1 MNFGATPAVSSE
13 RDARLPAVAL
23 WGGYGPNVGI
33 RGAARTEAGIAVDSQ
48 PALAT
53 DDGVRA
59 VYAAHGPEL
68 YRFAMRSLGDRGLA
82 EEAVQETFVRAWR
95 AADRFD
101 DALGSLRT
109 WLFAIIR
116 NVVIDLSRARSVRPG
131 LSVVDTTTD
140 DGVFVDEAFDR
151 VLTAWQV
158 EEALRMLSDEHRTAL
173 VEVHY
178 KARAYS
184 DVALSMGV
192 PVGTVK
198 SRVYYALKAMRL
210 ALEELGWS
218 SDD

>member
-1 MNFGATPAVSSE
+1 MLESDE
-13 RDARLPAVAL
+13 
-23 WGGYGPNVGI
+23 
-33 RGAARTEAGIAVDSQ
+33 
-48 PALAT
+48 
-53 DDGVRA
+53 GVRA

-68 YRFAMRSLGDRGLA
+68 YRFAFRSLGDRGLA
-82 EEAVQETFVRAWR
+82 EEAVQETFVRAWQ

-116 NVVIDLSRARSVRPG
+116 NVVIDLTRARAVRPG
-131 LSVVDTTTD
+131 LSVAEARD
-140 DGVFVDEAFDR
+140 DDAIHLDDDIERALV
-151 VLTAWQV
+151 AWQV
-158 EEALRMLSDEHRTAL
+158 EEALTKLSDEHRHAL

-178 KARAYS
+178 KSRPYQ
-184 DVALSMGV
+184 DVAQELSV

>member
-1 MNFGATPAVSSE
+1 MP
-13 RDARLPAVAL
+13 
-23 WGGYGPNVGI
+23 GGVRILEVMVEVRPVLGN
-33 RGAARTEAGIAVDSQ
+33 
-48 PALAT
+48 

-68 YRFAMRSLGDRGLA
+68 YRFALRSLADRGLA
-82 EEAVQETFVRAWR
+82 EEAVQETFVRAWQ

-116 NVVIDLSRARSVRPG
+116 NVVIDLSRARAVRPA
-131 LSVVDTTTD
+131 LASESRSNDVIVLD
-140 DGVFVDEAFDR
+140 DDIER
-151 VLTAWQV
+151 VLVAWQV
-158 EEALRMLSDEHRTAL
+158 EEALQKLSVEHRDAI

-178 KARAYS
+178 KSRPYHE
-184 DVALSMGV
+184 VATELGV

-198 SRVYYALKAMRL
+198 SRVYYALKAIRL

-218 SDD
+218 DDV